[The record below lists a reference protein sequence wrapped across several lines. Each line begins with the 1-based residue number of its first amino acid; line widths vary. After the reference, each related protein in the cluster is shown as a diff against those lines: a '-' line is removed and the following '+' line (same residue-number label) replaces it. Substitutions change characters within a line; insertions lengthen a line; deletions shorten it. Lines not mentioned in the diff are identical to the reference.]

1 MKIELLKP
9 HTHAG
14 RDYPVGT
21 TLELSQGDAQW
32 LVAIDVA
39 KTVTT
44 PPAQAPSAPTPLPL
58 VEGDKSSP
66 TRKEK

>member
-1 MKIELLKP
+1 MLIKLLKP

-44 PPAQAPSAPTPLPL
+44 PPAQAPSAPAPLPGG
-58 VEGDKSSP
+58 EGSKSP